1 MKSVLQ
7 HASIFLFLV
16 STFQG
21 KCSVLMMKQSKLRTC
36 QKEADL
42 SQCFKVILRGPVC
55 QKKLSKAHD
64 FFCNCMEKVATNVCW
79 MVKYLKFFFF
89 FSGII
94 PNLNQLKISFMN
106 KQMME
111 SIWLSRA
118 VQYGPT
124 PKYSSFEE
132 RELYWS
138 CLLANL
144 VCDQCFLR
152 LECDWQLSL
161 CSLSQQ
167 FLVWYVPGDV
177 MIRTSC
183 HLSMKEIPVP

>member
-64 FFCNCMEKVATNVCW
+64 FFCNCAEKVATNVCW
-79 MVKYLKFFFF
+79 MVKYLKIIFFFLESF
-89 FSGII
+89 QTWINWRYLLWISRWWSLSDSAELFSTG
-94 PNLNQLKISFMN
+94 PHLSTAHLKKESCIGLVYLQTWCVISVFWGWN
-106 KQMME
+106 
-111 SIWLSRA
+111 
-118 VQYGPT
+118 VT
-124 PKYSSFEE
+124 DSSACV
-132 RELYWS
+132 LWAS
-138 CLLANL
+138 S
-144 VCDQCFLR
+144 
-152 LECDWQLSL
+152 SL
-161 CSLSQQ
+161 CDMSQ
-167 FLVWYVPGDV
+167 G
-177 MIRTSC
+177 T
-183 HLSMKEIPVP
+183 